1 MGPCFFH
8 PQRETASEIYSKYW
22 SLLIL
27 LKVMV
32 KLFNIP
38 APVLNRGAFFFGSR
52 ALLHVVTSGK
62 ADPTP
67 GKLQSFFQYNASHK
81 TPWIAK
87 PTPTK
92 MAENHQ
98 TTCLRDALLVWIYC
112 EDVGLQRT
120 REREQVTHKPCKAP
134 NEHETLK
141 LQKKN
146 WIPSMVHSNKSTK
159 KHLQPGHVMYIAI

>member
-8 PQRETASEIYSKYW
+8 PQWETASEIYSKYW

-32 KLFNIP
+32 NYSILLPLCWTEAHFSLVRGHCFTLW
-38 APVLNRGAFFFGSR
+38 PVEKQIQHLENGI
-52 ALLHVVTSGK
+52 V
-62 ADPTP
+62 
-67 GKLQSFFQYNASHK
+67 FFQYHASHN

-98 TTCLRDALLVWIYC
+98 TTCFTDALLVWMYC
-112 EDVGLQRT
+112 VVRMWGWKERE

-141 LQKKN
+141 FQKK
-146 WIPSMVHSNKSTK
+146 MD
-159 KHLQPGHVMYIAI
+159 A